1 MKLGLIIKSTSAGE
15 QEVFSINKG
24 EEWAKFAADS
34 RSIIKDLEGFDGS
47 GKSVIVAKIL
57 GSLGYLI
64 GVVKV
69 RPEGSGRPNDN
80 TTAWIH
86 VPAKMNITG
95 NELTSVIMYV
105 GEQLAAPMGINP
117 AILNELFTK
126 EYANKDVKYPAL
138 AFIGGYNPEGSIGWR
153 YYGIGT
159 GYALHELL
167 GNSLVQTSY
176 KKYKCIC
183 FVDKSL
189 NLSTIGGE
197 IIKSD
202 PKEPIK
208 VEAPVDNNG
217 FTAFIKTKNQE
228 IPFTDAIEIPTNTP
242 LMVIWKKEGYF
253 DIEKELKGGNS
264 SSLTIQENERKLI
277 FKRSWIKI
285 TNQRFNHLSDAEIS
299 VNGKAFSSDIT
310 EITEAALRDG
320 VKIRVSHQGYEP
332 KEKVINQISSNI
344 EIRLDDKQYSKEY
357 TLRIEDGKNLESD
370 AIITVKMSNRYT
382 GMPLKGYR
390 SDHDGYIVYENNLM
404 TKIKWFAI
412 GVASVFVFGLLWA
425 GYEALDSWV
434 DNHEFQLGWP
444 PITEVKKQTTYSTT
458 SKDTE
463 LESEKAIAAKDSLK
477 EKACTY
483 LSSNEIWH
491 KDSLAMYDLTK
502 DLFDNMNS
510 FKIEDL
516 IKLESSELKEVEQI
530 KKLISAARQ
539 SKEDNIKPYI
549 GKEDHD
555 GKYNS
560 ATDLGINIDNYISWI
575 TEKHSAAQKKAK
587 GDTSKQSKK
596 KENTKSDSGKK
607 EQSASDGTKKDNI
620 RGGI

>member
-34 RSIIKDLEGFDGS
+34 RSLIKDLEGFDGS
-47 GKSVIVAKIL
+47 GKSVIVSKIL

-64 GVVKV
+64 GVVKA

-95 NELTSVIMYV
+95 NELNSVIMYV
-105 GEQLAAPMGINP
+105 EEQLAAPMGINP
-117 AILNELFTK
+117 AILKKLFTK
-126 EYANKDVKYPAL
+126 DYTNKDVKYPAL
-138 AFIGGYNPEGSIGWR
+138 AFIGGYNPEGCIGWR

-189 NLSTIGGE
+189 NLSTVGGE
-197 IIKSD
+197 IIKSE
-202 PKEPIK
+202 PKEPIM

-228 IPFTDAIEIPTNTP
+228 IPFTDAIEIPANTP
-242 LMVIWKKEGYF
+242 LTVVWKKDGYF
-253 DIEKELKGGNS
+253 DIEKELIESNA
-264 SSLTIQENERKLI
+264 SSLSIKDNERKLV
-277 FKRSWIKI
+277 FKRSWLRISDHRSK
-285 TNQRFNHLSDAEIS
+285 HLNDAEIF
-299 VNGKAFSSDIT
+299 VNGKALLT
-310 EITEAALRDG
+310 EITEISEAALREG
-320 VKIRVSHQGYEP
+320 VSIRVSHQGYEP

-412 GVASVFVFGLLWA
+412 GVVSVFVFGLLWV

-434 DNHEFQLGWP
+434 DQLDS
-444 PITEVKKQTTYSTT
+444 PIAEVKKQITYFTT
-458 SKDTE
+458 SKDAE

-477 EKACTY
+477 EKVCTY
-483 LSSNEIWH
+483 LCSNEIWH
-491 KDSLAMYDLTK
+491 KDSLVMYDLTK

>member
-64 GVVKV
+64 GVVKA

-95 NELTSVIMYV
+95 NELNSVIMYV
-105 GEQLAAPMGINP
+105 EEQLAAPMGINP
-117 AILNELFTK
+117 AILKKLFTK
-126 EYANKDVKYPAL
+126 DYTNKDVKYPAL
-138 AFIGGYNPEGSIGWR
+138 AFIGGYNPEGCIGWR

-167 GNSLVQTSY
+167 GDSLAQTFY

-208 VEAPVDNNG
+208 VEAPIDNNG
-217 FTAFIKTKNQE
+217 FTAFIKTKDQE
-228 IPFTDAIEIPTNTP
+228 IPFTDAIEIPADT
-242 LMVIWKKEGYF
+242 LLAVVWKKEGYF
-253 DIEKELKGGNS
+253 DIEKELKGGNA
-264 SSLTIQENERKLI
+264 SSLIIQENERKLM

-299 VNGKAFSSDIT
+299 INGKAFSSDIT
-310 EITEAALRDG
+310 EITEVALRDG
-320 VKIRVSHQGYEP
+320 VRIRVSHQGYEP
-332 KEKVINQISSNI
+332 KEKIINQISSNI

-357 TLRIEDGKNLESD
+357 TLRIEDGKDLESD
-370 AIITVKMSNRYT
+370 AIITIKMSNRYT

-412 GVASVFVFGLLWA
+412 GVVSVFVFGLLWV

-434 DNHEFQLGWP
+434 DQLDS
-444 PITEVKKQTTYSTT
+444 PIAEVKKQITYFTT
-458 SKDTE
+458 SKDAE

-477 EKACTY
+477 EKVCTY
-483 LSSNEIWH
+483 LCSNEIWH
-491 KDSLAMYDLTK
+491 KDSLVMYDLTK

-539 SKEDNIKPYI
+539 SKEHNIKPYI
-549 GKEDHD
+549 GKEDYD

-560 ATDLGINIDNYISWI
+560 ATDLGININNYISWI
-575 TEKHSAAQKKAK
+575 TETHSAVQKKAK
-587 GDTSKQSKK
+587 GNTPKQSKK

-607 EQSASDGTKKDNI
+607 EQSASDGQKKDNI

>member
-34 RSIIKDLEGFDGS
+34 RSLIKDLEGFDGS
-47 GKSVIVAKIL
+47 GKSVIVSKIL

-64 GVVKV
+64 GVVKA

-95 NELTSVIMYV
+95 NELNSVIMYV
-105 GEQLAAPMGINP
+105 EEQLAAPMGINP
-117 AILNELFTK
+117 AILKKLFTK
-126 EYANKDVKYPAL
+126 DYTNKDVKYPAL
-138 AFIGGYNPEGSIGWR
+138 AFIGGYNPEGCIGWR

-167 GNSLVQTSY
+167 GDSLAQTFY

-208 VEAPVDNNG
+208 VEAPIDNNG
-217 FTAFIKTKNQE
+217 FTAFIKTKDQE
-228 IPFTDAIEIPTNTP
+228 IPFTDAIEIPADT
-242 LMVIWKKEGYF
+242 LLAVVWKKEGYF
-253 DIEKELKGGNS
+253 DIEKELKGGNA
-264 SSLTIQENERKLI
+264 SSLIIQENERKLM

-299 VNGKAFSSDIT
+299 INGKAFSSDIT
-310 EITEAALRDG
+310 EITEVALRDG
-320 VKIRVSHQGYEP
+320 VRIRVSHQGYEP
-332 KEKVINQISSNI
+332 KEKIINQISSNI

-357 TLRIEDGKNLESD
+357 TLRIEDGKDLESD
-370 AIITVKMSNRYT
+370 AIITIKMSNRYT

-412 GVASVFVFGLLWA
+412 GVVSVFVFGLLWV

-434 DNHEFQLGWP
+434 DQLDS
-444 PITEVKKQTTYSTT
+444 PIAEVKKQITYFTT
-458 SKDTE
+458 SKDAE

-477 EKACTY
+477 EKVCTY
-483 LSSNEIWH
+483 LCSNEIWH
-491 KDSLAMYDLTK
+491 KDSLVMYDLTK

-539 SKEDNIKPYI
+539 SKEHNIKPYI
-549 GKEDHD
+549 GKEDYD

-560 ATDLGINIDNYISWI
+560 ATDLGININNYISWI
-575 TEKHSAAQKKAK
+575 TETHSAVQKKAK
-587 GDTSKQSKK
+587 GNTPKQSKK

-607 EQSASDGTKKDNI
+607 EQSASDGQKKDNI

>member
-1 MKLGLIIKSTSAGE
+1 MLVNKRFSALT
-15 QEVFSINKG
+15 
-24 EEWAKFAADS
+24 KFAADS
-34 RSIIKDLEGFDGS
+34 RSLIKDLEGFDGS
-47 GKSVIVAKIL
+47 GKSVIVSKIL

-64 GVVKV
+64 GVVKA

-95 NELTSVIMYV
+95 NELNSVIMYV
-105 GEQLAAPMGINP
+105 EEQLAAPMGINP
-117 AILNELFTK
+117 AILKKLFTK
-126 EYANKDVKYPAL
+126 DYTNKDVKYPAL
-138 AFIGGYNPEGSIGWR
+138 AFIGGYNPEGCIGWR

-167 GNSLVQTSY
+167 GDSLAQTFY

-208 VEAPVDNNG
+208 VEAPIDNNG
-217 FTAFIKTKNQE
+217 FTAFIKTKDQE
-228 IPFTDAIEIPTNTP
+228 IPFTDAIEIPADT
-242 LMVIWKKEGYF
+242 LLAVVWKKEGYF
-253 DIEKELKGGNS
+253 DIEKELKGGNA
-264 SSLTIQENERKLI
+264 SSLIIQENERKLM

-299 VNGKAFSSDIT
+299 INGKAFSSDIT
-310 EITEAALRDG
+310 EITEVALRDG
-320 VKIRVSHQGYEP
+320 VRIRVSHQGYEP
-332 KEKVINQISSNI
+332 KEKIINQISSNI

-357 TLRIEDGKNLESD
+357 TLRIEDGKDLESD
-370 AIITVKMSNRYT
+370 AIITIKMSNRYT

-412 GVASVFVFGLLWA
+412 GVVSVFVFGLLWV

-434 DNHEFQLGWP
+434 DQLDS
-444 PITEVKKQTTYSTT
+444 PIAEVKKQITYFTT
-458 SKDTE
+458 SKDAE

-477 EKACTY
+477 EKVCTY
-483 LSSNEIWH
+483 LCSNEIWH
-491 KDSLAMYDLTK
+491 KDSLVMYDLTK

-539 SKEDNIKPYI
+539 SKEHNIKPYI
-549 GKEDHD
+549 GKEDYD

-560 ATDLGINIDNYISWI
+560 ATDLGININNYISWI
-575 TEKHSAAQKKAK
+575 TETHSAVQKKAK
-587 GDTSKQSKK
+587 GNTPKQSKK

-607 EQSASDGTKKDNI
+607 EQSASDGQKKDNI

>member
-34 RSIIKDLEGFDGS
+34 RSLIKDLEGFDGS
-47 GKSVIVAKIL
+47 GKSVIVSKIL

-64 GVVKV
+64 GVVKA

-117 AILNELFTK
+117 AILKKLFTK
-126 EYANKDVKYPAL
+126 DYTNKDVKYPAL
-138 AFIGGYNPEGSIGWR
+138 AFIGGYNPEGCIGWR

-167 GNSLVQTSY
+167 GDSLAQTFY

-208 VEAPVDNNG
+208 VEAPIDNNG
-217 FTAFIKTKNQE
+217 FTAFIKTKDQE
-228 IPFTDAIEIPTNTP
+228 IPFTDAIEIPADT
-242 LMVIWKKEGYF
+242 LLAVVWKKEGYF
-253 DIEKELKGGNS
+253 DIEKELKGGNA
-264 SSLTIQENERKLI
+264 SSLIIQENERKLM

-299 VNGKAFSSDIT
+299 INGKAFSSDIT
-310 EITEAALRDG
+310 EITEVALRDG
-320 VKIRVSHQGYEP
+320 VRIRVSHQGYEP
-332 KEKVINQISSNI
+332 KEKIINQISSNI

-357 TLRIEDGKNLESD
+357 TLRIEDGKDLESD
-370 AIITVKMSNRYT
+370 AIITIKMSNRYT

-412 GVASVFVFGLLWA
+412 GVVSVFVFGLLWV

-434 DNHEFQLGWP
+434 DQLDS
-444 PITEVKKQTTYSTT
+444 PIAEVKKQITYFTT
-458 SKDTE
+458 SKDAE

-477 EKACTY
+477 EKVCTY
-483 LSSNEIWH
+483 LCSNEIWH
-491 KDSLAMYDLTK
+491 KDSLVMYDLTK

-539 SKEDNIKPYI
+539 SKEHNIKPYI
-549 GKEDHD
+549 GKEDYD

-560 ATDLGINIDNYISWI
+560 ATDLGININNYISWI
-575 TEKHSAAQKKAK
+575 TETHSAVQKKAK
-587 GDTSKQSKK
+587 GNTPKQSKK

-607 EQSASDGTKKDNI
+607 EQSASDGQKKDNI

>member
-1 MKLGLIIKSTSAGE
+1 MELGLIIKSTSAGE

-34 RSIIKDLEGFDGS
+34 RSLIKDLEGFDGS
-47 GKSVIVAKIL
+47 GKSVIVSKIL

-64 GVVKV
+64 GVVKA

-95 NELTSVIMYV
+95 NELNSVIMYV
-105 GEQLAAPMGINP
+105 EEQLAAPMGINP
-117 AILNELFTK
+117 AILKDLFTK
-126 EYANKDVKYPAL
+126 DYTNKDVKYPAL
-138 AFIGGYNPEGSIGWR
+138 AFIGGYNPEGCIGWR

-167 GNSLVQTSY
+167 GDSLAQTFY

-208 VEAPVDNNG
+208 VEAPIDNNG

-228 IPFTDAIEIPTNTP
+228 IPFTDAIEIPADTP
-242 LMVIWKKEGYF
+242 LAVVWKKEGYF
-253 DIEKELKGGNS
+253 DIEKELKGGNA
-264 SSLTIQENERKLI
+264 SSLIIQENERKLM

-299 VNGKAFSSDIT
+299 INGKAFSSDIT
-310 EITEAALRDG
+310 EITEVALRDG
-320 VKIRVSHQGYEP
+320 VRIRVSHQGYEP
-332 KEKVINQISSNI
+332 KEKIINQISSNI

-357 TLRIEDGKNLESD
+357 TLRIEDGKDLESD
-370 AIITVKMSNRYT
+370 AIITIKMSNRYT

-412 GVASVFVFGLLWA
+412 GVVSVFVFGLLWV

-434 DNHEFQLGWP
+434 DQLDS
-444 PITEVKKQTTYSTT
+444 PIAEVKKQITYFTT
-458 SKDTE
+458 SKDAE

-477 EKACTY
+477 EKVCTY
-483 LSSNEIWH
+483 LCSNEIWH
-491 KDSLAMYDLTK
+491 KDSLVMYDLTK

-539 SKEDNIKPYI
+539 SKEHNIKPYI
-549 GKEDHD
+549 GKEDYD

-560 ATDLGINIDNYISWI
+560 ATDLGININNYISWI
-575 TEKHSAAQKKAK
+575 TETHSAVQKKAK
-587 GDTSKQSKK
+587 GNTPKQSKK

-607 EQSASDGTKKDNI
+607 EQSASDGQKKDNI

>member
-34 RSIIKDLEGFDGS
+34 RSLIKDLEGFDGS
-47 GKSVIVAKIL
+47 GKSVIVSKIL

-64 GVVKV
+64 GVVKA

-95 NELTSVIMYV
+95 NELNSVIMYV
-105 GEQLAAPMGINP
+105 EEQLAAPMGINP
-117 AILNELFTK
+117 AILKKLFTK
-126 EYANKDVKYPAL
+126 DYTNKDVKYPAL
-138 AFIGGYNPEGSIGWR
+138 AFIGGYNPEGCIGWR

-167 GNSLVQTSY
+167 GDSLAKTFY

-208 VEAPVDNNG
+208 VEAPIDNNG
-217 FTAFIKTKNQE
+217 FTAFIKTKDQE
-228 IPFTDAIEIPTNTP
+228 IPFTDAIEIPADT
-242 LMVIWKKEGYF
+242 LLAVVWKKEGYF
-253 DIEKELKGGNS
+253 DIEKELKGGNA
-264 SSLTIQENERKLI
+264 SSLIIQENERKLM

-299 VNGKAFSSDIT
+299 INGKAFSSDIT
-310 EITEAALRDG
+310 EITEVALRDG
-320 VKIRVSHQGYEP
+320 VRIRVSHQGYEP
-332 KEKVINQISSNI
+332 KEKIINQISSNI

-357 TLRIEDGKNLESD
+357 TLRIEDGKDLESD
-370 AIITVKMSNRYT
+370 AIITIKMSNRYT

-412 GVASVFVFGLLWA
+412 GVVSVFVFGLLWV

-434 DNHEFQLGWP
+434 DQLDS
-444 PITEVKKQTTYSTT
+444 PIAEVKKQITYFTT
-458 SKDTE
+458 SKDAE

-477 EKACTY
+477 EKVCTY
-483 LSSNEIWH
+483 LCSNEIWH
-491 KDSLAMYDLTK
+491 KDSLVMYDLTK

-539 SKEDNIKPYI
+539 SKEHNIKPYI
-549 GKEDHD
+549 GKEDYD

-560 ATDLGINIDNYISWI
+560 ATDLGININNYISWI
-575 TEKHSAAQKKAK
+575 TETHSAVQKKAK
-587 GDTSKQSKK
+587 GNTPKQSKK

-607 EQSASDGTKKDNI
+607 EQSASDGQKKDNI

>member
-34 RSIIKDLEGFDGS
+34 RSLIKDLEGFDGS
-47 GKSVIVAKIL
+47 GKSVIVSKIL

-64 GVVKV
+64 GVVKA

-95 NELTSVIMYV
+95 NELNSVIMYV
-105 GEQLAAPMGINP
+105 EEQLAAPMGINP
-117 AILNELFTK
+117 AILKKLFTK
-126 EYANKDVKYPAL
+126 DYTNKDVKYPAL
-138 AFIGGYNPEGSIGWR
+138 AFIGGYNPEGCIGWR

-167 GNSLVQTSY
+167 GDSLAQTFY

-208 VEAPVDNNG
+208 VEAPIDNNG
-217 FTAFIKTKNQE
+217 FTAFIKTKDQE
-228 IPFTDAIEIPTNTP
+228 IPFTDAIEIPADT
-242 LMVIWKKEGYF
+242 LLAVVWKKEGYF
-253 DIEKELKGGNS
+253 DIEKELKGGNA
-264 SSLTIQENERKLI
+264 SSLIIQENERKLM

-299 VNGKAFSSDIT
+299 INGKAFSSDIT
-310 EITEAALRDG
+310 EITEVALRDG
-320 VKIRVSHQGYEP
+320 VRIRVSHQGYEP
-332 KEKVINQISSNI
+332 KEKIINQISSNI

-357 TLRIEDGKNLESD
+357 TLRIEDGKDLESD
-370 AIITVKMSNRYT
+370 AIITIKMSNRYT

-412 GVASVFVFGLLWA
+412 GVVSVFVFGLLWV

-434 DNHEFQLGWP
+434 DQLDS
-444 PITEVKKQTTYSTT
+444 PIAEVKKQITYFTT
-458 SKDTE
+458 SKDAE

-477 EKACTY
+477 EKVCTY
-483 LSSNEIWH
+483 LCSNEIWH
-491 KDSLAMYDLTK
+491 KDSLAVYDLTK

-539 SKEDNIKPYI
+539 SKEHNIKPYI
-549 GKEDHD
+549 GKEDYD

-560 ATDLGINIDNYISWI
+560 ATDLGININNYISWI
-575 TEKHSAAQKKAK
+575 TETHSAVQKKAK

-607 EQSASDGTKKDNI
+607 EQSASDGQKKDNI

>member
-34 RSIIKDLEGFDGS
+34 RSLIKDLEGFDGS
-47 GKSVIVAKIL
+47 GKSVIVSKIL

-64 GVVKV
+64 GVVKA

-95 NELTSVIMYV
+95 NELNSVIMYV
-105 GEQLAAPMGINP
+105 EEQLAAPMGINP
-117 AILNELFTK
+117 AILKKLFTK
-126 EYANKDVKYPAL
+126 DYTNKDVKYPAL
-138 AFIGGYNPEGSIGWR
+138 AFIGGYNPEGCIGWR

-167 GNSLVQTSY
+167 GDSLAQTFY

-208 VEAPVDNNG
+208 VEAPIDNNG
-217 FTAFIKTKNQE
+217 FTAFIKTKDQE
-228 IPFTDAIEIPTNTP
+228 IPFTDAIEIPADT
-242 LMVIWKKEGYF
+242 LLAVVWKKEGYF
-253 DIEKELKGGNS
+253 DIEKELKGGNA
-264 SSLTIQENERKLI
+264 SSLIIQENERKLM

-299 VNGKAFSSDIT
+299 INGKAFSSDIT
-310 EITEAALRDG
+310 EITEVALRDG
-320 VKIRVSHQGYEP
+320 VRIRVSHQGYEP
-332 KEKVINQISSNI
+332 KEKIINQISSNI

-357 TLRIEDGKNLESD
+357 TLRIEDGKDLESD
-370 AIITVKMSNRYT
+370 AIITIKMSNRYT

-412 GVASVFVFGLLWA
+412 GVVSVFVFGLLWV

-434 DNHEFQLGWP
+434 DQLDS
-444 PITEVKKQTTYSTT
+444 PIAEVKKQITYFTT
-458 SKDTE
+458 SKDAE

-477 EKACTY
+477 EKVCTY
-483 LSSNEIWH
+483 LCSNEIWH
-491 KDSLAMYDLTK
+491 KDSLVMYDLTK

-530 KKLISAARQ
+530 QKLISAAKQ
-539 SKEDNIKPYI
+539 SKEHNIKPYI
-549 GKEDHD
+549 GKEVND

-560 ATDLGINIDNYISWI
+560 ATDLGININNYISWI
-575 TEKHSAAQKKAK
+575 TETHSAVQKKAK

-607 EQSASDGTKKDNI
+607 EQSASDGQKKDNI
-620 RGGI
+620 RGSI

>member
-34 RSIIKDLEGFDGS
+34 RSLIKDLEGFDGS
-47 GKSVIVAKIL
+47 GKSVIVSKIL

-64 GVVKV
+64 GVVKA

-95 NELTSVIMYV
+95 NELNSVIMYV
-105 GEQLAAPMGINP
+105 EEQLAAPMGINP
-117 AILNELFTK
+117 AILKKLFTK
-126 EYANKDVKYPAL
+126 DYTNKDVKYPAL
-138 AFIGGYNPEGSIGWR
+138 AFIGGYNPEGCIGWR

-167 GNSLVQTSY
+167 GDSLAQTFY

-208 VEAPVDNNG
+208 VEAPIDNNG
-217 FTAFIKTKNQE
+217 FTAFIKTKDQE
-228 IPFTDAIEIPTNTP
+228 IPFTDAIEIPADT
-242 LMVIWKKEGYF
+242 LLAVVWKKEGYF
-253 DIEKELKGGNS
+253 DIEKELKGGNA
-264 SSLTIQENERKLI
+264 SSLIIQENERKLM

-299 VNGKAFSSDIT
+299 INGKAFSSDIT
-310 EITEAALRDG
+310 EITEVALRDG
-320 VKIRVSHQGYEP
+320 VRIRVSHQGYEP
-332 KEKVINQISSNI
+332 KEKIINQISSNI

-357 TLRIEDGKNLESD
+357 TLRIEDGKDLESD
-370 AIITVKMSNRYT
+370 AIITIKMSNRYT

-412 GVASVFVFGLLWA
+412 GVVSVFVFGLLWV

-434 DNHEFQLGWP
+434 DQLDS
-444 PITEVKKQTTYSTT
+444 PIAEVKKQITYFTT
-458 SKDTE
+458 SKDAE

-477 EKACTY
+477 EKVCTY
-483 LSSNEIWH
+483 LCSNEIWH
-491 KDSLAMYDLTK
+491 KDSLVMYDLTK

-539 SKEDNIKPYI
+539 SKEHNIKPYI
-549 GKEDHD
+549 GKEDYD

-560 ATDLGINIDNYISWI
+560 ATDLGININNYISWI
-575 TEKHSAAQKKAK
+575 TETHSAVQKKAK
-587 GDTSKQSKK
+587 GNTPKQSKK

-607 EQSASDGTKKDNI
+607 EQSASDGKKKDNI
-620 RGGI
+620 RGSI